1 MLLLDGVD
9 APPTTE
15 LANAL
20 EPGETAAIP
29 GPALGAA
36 AARAV
41 VPLIIVDR
49 PAPAIAG
56 APDGMGLPGFIP
68 LVPSSIFDCACALGS
83 IADKR

>member
-1 MLLLDGVD
+1 MLLLEGVD

-20 EPGETAAIP
+20 DTGAAAAIP

-56 APDGMGLPGFIP
+56 TLDGTEVAAFIP
-68 LVPSSIFDCACALGS
+68 LVLSSTFGCACAVGS
-83 IADKR
+83 IADDR

>member
-15 LANAL
+15 LADAL
-20 EPGETAAIP
+20 GAGAAAAIA

-36 AARAV
+36 AAMAA

-56 APDGMGLPGFIP
+56 TPDGKELAGFIP
-68 LVPSSIFDCACALGS
+68 LVVSSIFVCACALGS
-83 IADKR
+83 MADDG